1 MTDLQALL
9 ADAFGRLMAD
19 VGPLLLVELLAL
31 GASAGF
37 LAGLFGIGG
46 GMLMVPILIL
56 IFGDRGLPDDYL
68 LKMAV
73 ATSLSTILFTSVA
86 SLRAHHRRGAV
97 RWDIVWRFVPGILV
111 GSLVGPQIARALPA
125 RVMASLFAIFVAYSA
140 VQMFLNR
147 KPSPSRQLPGWFGL
161 TAVGVGI
168 GILSALVG
176 AGGGFVSIPFMVWCN
191 VVIHQAV
198 GTSAALG
205 LPIALAGAVGYV
217 LAGRDLVV
225 APWGAF
231 GYLYLPLLI
240 PIAMASVLT
249 ARHGA
254 AAAHRL
260 DVAHLKKAFAA
271 LLFALAAF
279 MVYKAVR
286 S

>member
-1 MTDLQALL
+1 MDDLLSLLTD
-9 ADAFGRLMAD
+9 FFSGLMVE
-19 VGPLLLVELLAL
+19 VGPLVLLAL
-31 GASAGF
+31 VALGAFAGF

-56 IFGDRGLPDDYL
+56 IFGHRGLPDDYL

-73 ATSLSTILFTSVA
+73 ATSLATILFTSVS
-86 SLRAHHRRGAV
+86 SLRAHHGRGAV
-97 RWDIVWRFVPGILV
+97 RWDIVWRFVPGILI
-111 GSLVGPQIARALPA
+111 GSLVGPQIAKLLPA
-125 RVMASLFAIFVAYSA
+125 RVMASLFAVFVAYSA

-147 KPSPSRQLPGWFGL
+147 KPLPSRQLPGLAGL
-161 TAVGVGI
+161 TVVGI
-168 GILSALVG
+168 GIGVLSALVG

-205 LPIALAGAVGYV
+205 LPIALAGAIGYV
-217 LAGRDLVV
+217 IAGRDLVG

-231 GYLYLPLLI
+231 GYLYLPALI
-240 PIAMASVLT
+240 PIAAASVLT

-260 DVAHLKKAFAA
+260 DVAQLKKAFAG
-271 LLFALAAF
+271 LLFLLAAF
-279 MVYKAVR
+279 MVGKAVGA
-286 S
+286 